1 MSNAKAVATTLK
13 GLGVE
18 WQDVSAEARVKAASL
33 ADLVVEEKFIRRRSR
48 EGQSIRLTLT
58 PPSWRDYA
66 IRITH
71 VGDAQIDLRYGR
83 EGFYFMLCQSVQM
96 VMSKQPPG
104 TLPGTTLLLNL
115 LHPAGF
121 DIEQPHELVAM
132 VQGDRIRSWI
142 DGRLVCDVRDSSY
155 AEGTGAVTFVPQ
167 TQLQRVEI
175 FQLPRTSSPP

>member
-1 MSNAKAVATTLK
+1 
-13 GLGVE
+13 
-18 WQDVSAEARVKAASL
+18 
-33 ADLVVEEKFIRRRSR
+33 
-48 EGQSIRLTLT
+48 
-58 PPSWRDYA
+58 
-66 IRITH
+66 
-71 VGDAQIDLRYGR
+71 
-83 EGFYFMLCQSVQM
+83 MLYQSVQM
-96 VMSKQPPG
+96 VMRKQPAG
-104 TLPGTTLLLNL
+104 TQLGTTLLPNL

-142 DGRLVCDVRDSSY
+142 DGRLVCDVRDGSY